1 LKSEIFSVSN
11 FFLTQ
16 PLLERQYMS
25 RYLCIHGHF
34 YQPPRENAWLEKI
47 EIQPSAHPFHDWN
60 ERITKECY
68 YPNAFSRVLN
78 NDGKIID
85 IVNNYSKIS
94 FNFGPTLLSWMEIH
108 APTTYAAILESD
120 KLSRTNFGGHGSA
133 VAQAYNHIIMPLAN
147 ERDKETQ
154 ILWGLEDFKSRFKR
168 DAEGMWLGET
178 AVDIPTLELLA
189 KHNLKYTILA
199 PRQAKRYRKIGTEE
213 WIDGVNPNQHYW
225 INLPSGKKIA
235 LYFYDGERS
244 QNVAFKGVLDDG
256 RKFANDLLEAYRN
269 NAENELVH
277 IATDG
282 ESYGHHHKNGDMAL
296 AFCLRY
302 IEENNL
308 TTLTNYGQYL
318 ELVEP
323 EFEAEIHENSSWSCV
338 HGVERWRSN
347 CGCHT
352 GGEGNWNQ
360 AWRAP
365 LRDALDNAR
374 DTMIDV
380 FETEMSKF
388 TKDPW
393 AMRDD
398 YIHIVLDRSKS
409 KIRKFLNKHV
419 HVTLDDENRKKV
431 MRLLE
436 MQRNAMLMYTSCG
449 WFFNDISG
457 IETLQIL
464 QYAARAIQLGE
475 SESDYSFEEKFIED
489 LGLAKSNLT
498 DQGSGKDIYLTNIR
512 PYQLSLTQVG
522 MHYAVASLFADDPQI
537 LTVFN
542 YDCKSLWYERKS
554 AGMQKLAFGTTEVN
568 SKVTLSKKQFS
579 FVVLYIGQHHLI
591 GGTCDRLSKEEFEP
605 IEKEL
610 SKAFEKSNISQV
622 MVLIQEKFKAHNFS
636 FFGMFKDEQ
645 MKLLNQYLAVS
656 EDLAYDS
663 YRKIYDRN
671 YNILNVMQIEH
682 LKIPEVLKQNINM
695 VINIELK
702 ELFSNGHFTLEK
714 LEELV
719 DEVIKWNVTLDKD
732 LLEARAN
739 ERFESLFNEFIQDS
753 SHIHS
758 LNILHSA
765 ICLSE
770 KLGLNPHWVNLQ
782 NHVFNYSKSLIA
794 NTNKLPLDGQQKTMQ
809 LLESICSEINID
821 LSTLKKEF
829 QEVTT

>member
-1 LKSEIFSVSN
+1 
-11 FFLTQ
+11 
-16 PLLERQYMS
+16 MS
-25 RYLCIHGHF
+25 KYLCIHGHF

-78 NDGKIID
+78 DGGKIID

-94 FNFGPTLLSWMEIH
+94 FNMGATLLSWMEVH
-108 APTTYAAILESD
+108 APQTYEAILESD
-120 KLSRTNFGGHGSA
+120 KMSRENFGGHGSA
-133 VAQAYNHIIMPLAN
+133 VAQAYNHLIMPLAN
-147 ERDKETQ
+147 DRDKETQ
-154 ILWGLEDFKSRFKR
+154 IIWGLEDFKARFKR
-168 DAEGMWLGET
+168 EPEGMWLGET
-178 AVDIPTLELLA
+178 AVDTPTLEILA
-189 KHNLKYTILA
+189 KHNIKYTILA
-199 PRQAKRYRKIGTEE
+199 PRQGKRFRKIGTEHWNE
-213 WIDGVNPNQHYW
+213 GIDPNQHYW
-225 INLPSGKKIA
+225 VNLPSGKKIA
-235 LYFYDGERS
+235 LFFYDGERS
-244 QNVAFKGVLDDG
+244 QNVAFKGLLDDG
-256 RKFANDLLEAYRN
+256 RKFANDLMEAYRN
-269 NAENELVH
+269 NSENELVH

-296 AFCLRY
+296 AYCLRY

-308 TTLTNYGQYL
+308 TQITNYGQYL
-318 ELVEP
+318 DLVEP

-352 GGEGNWNQ
+352 GGEGHWNQ
-360 AWRAP
+360 EWRAP
-365 LRDALDNAR
+365 LRKALDNAR
-374 DTMIDV
+374 DTMVLIYDK
-380 FETEMSKF
+380 EMASF
-388 TKDPW
+388 CKDPW
-393 AMRDD
+393 AMRND
-398 YIHIVLDRSKS
+398 YIQVVMDRSKS
-409 KIRKFLNKHV
+409 NIRKFLTKHISKP
-419 HVTLDDENRKKV
+419 LSDIERKKV

-464 QYAARAIQLGE
+464 QYASRAVQLGE
-475 SESDYSFEEKFIED
+475 SESDFAFEGKFIED
-489 LGLAKSNLT
+489 LGQAISNVT
-498 DQGSGKDIYLTNIR
+498 TEGSGKDIYLNHIK

-522 MHYAVASLFADDPQI
+522 MHYAVASLFADDPQT

-605 IEKEL
+605 IEREL
-610 SKAFEKSNISQV
+610 SKSFEKSNIAQV

-663 YRKIYDRN
+663 YRKIFDRN
-671 YNILNVMQIEH
+671 YNILNVMKIEQ
-682 LKIPEVLKQNINM
+682 LKLPEVLKQNINI

-702 ELFSNGHFTLEK
+702 ELLSNGNFTLDK
-714 LEELV
+714 FEELV
-719 DEVIKWNVTLDKD
+719 DEVIKWEVSLDNN
-732 LLEARAN
+732 LLEAKAN
-739 ERFESLFNEFIQDS
+739 ERLELLFSHFIHNDTS
-753 SHIHS
+753 FDS
-758 LNILHSA
+758 LNVLYETIR
-765 ICLSE
+765 LSK
-770 KLGLNPHWVNLQ
+770 KLGLNPHWANLQ
-782 NHVFNYSKSLIA
+782 NHVFDFAASVILGASH
-794 NTNKLPLDGQQKTMQ
+794 TPVEGQQKILK
-809 LLESICSEINID
+809 LLEKICFEINID
-821 LSTLKKEF
+821 LSVLKREIPELAK
-829 QEVTT
+829 